1 MSDTEDAMD
10 IAKAAIEEAKVLK
23 EENEI
28 LKMENRELR
37 EAVNDPTKT
46 MKAQGWQQFITPHAE
61 ETFDPLNRETGQES
75 FSGPFAGSGDLIAK
89 SVSRHDELREWED
102 AEREMNRR

>member
-28 LKMENRELR
+28 LKM
-37 EAVNDPTKT
+37 
-46 MKAQGWQQFITPHAE
+46 
-61 ETFDPLNRETGQES
+61 
-75 FSGPFAGSGDLIAK
+75 
-89 SVSRHDELREWED
+89 
-102 AEREMNRR
+102 

>member
-10 IAKAAIEEAKVLK
+10 IAKAAIEEAKSLK
-23 EENEI
+23 EELEI
-28 LKMENRELR
+28 IKMENT
-37 EAVNDPTKT
+37 VNDPTKT
-46 MKAQGWQQFITPHAE
+46 MKAHGWQKFTTPHADE
-61 ETFDPLNRETGQES
+61 AFDPLNRETGQES

-102 AEREMNRR
+102 AEREMRR

>member
-37 EAVNDPTKT
+37 EAVNEPTKT
-46 MKAQGWQQFITPHAE
+46 MKAQGWQRFVTPHAE
-61 ETFDPLNRETGQES
+61 EAFDPLNRSIGDES
-75 FSGPFAGSGDLIAK
+75 FSGPFEGSGDLIAK
-89 SVSRHDELREWED
+89 SVSRHDEIREWED
-102 AEREMNRR
+102 AEKEMRR